1 MPLWERL
8 HSRRQRHSPIARPAE
23 VDRSIPIRI
32 DVTRRAGGEADERAV
47 LKKCIESDRTYVMD
61 HGYASFALFNRIVAA
76 GVLGDICGLASEDE
90 LLAHKREVATAT
102 SRFMNAALVDV
113 IDRLKP
119 VLLSGSLL
127 VFSVKRPAGES
138 VG

>member
-1 MPLWERL
+1 MVCV
-8 HSRRQRHSPIARPAE
+8 S
-23 VDRSIPIRI
+23 
-32 DVTRRAGGEADERAV
+32 
-47 LKKCIESDRTYVMD
+47 
-61 HGYASFALFNRIVAA
+61 
-76 GVLGDICGLASEDE
+76 ICGLASEAA
-90 LLAHKREVATAT
+90 LLDHKREVATAT